1 MIRSNF
7 PQISVIHWFQLHRR
21 KPTTVDSQR
30 LIYILQKLT
39 ACFGSSREMV
49 NDTKNGSMNLFKKI
63 QEEEEE
69 EEAYGAHISKF

>member
-1 MIRSNF
+1 
-7 PQISVIHWFQLHRR
+7 
-21 KPTTVDSQR
+21 
-30 LIYILQKLT
+30 
-39 ACFGSSREMV
+39 MV